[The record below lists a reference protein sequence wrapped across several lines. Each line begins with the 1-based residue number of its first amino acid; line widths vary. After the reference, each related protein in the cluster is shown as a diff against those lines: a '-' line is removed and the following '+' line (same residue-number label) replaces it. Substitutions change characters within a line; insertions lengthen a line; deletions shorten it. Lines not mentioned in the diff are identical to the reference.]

1 MPKEINYLAF
11 SNEELSTALTE
22 FRRSQANPFP
32 SNRIERLS
40 IRQAQGTFVV
50 TVRLLDRRSGK
61 VIPIEVGPTEVL
73 AAIIFFCKRHRIP
86 LAMRAHKSLDVIGNQ
101 IALLTTANFSYS
113 RPEQKDGAI
122 IYTDDDLKASKASL
136 ESQ

>member
-32 SNRIERLS
+32 SDRIERLS

-50 TVRLLDRRSGK
+50 TVRLLDRRS
-61 VIPIEVGPTEVL
+61 
-73 AAIIFFCKRHRIP
+73 
-86 LAMRAHKSLDVIGNQ
+86 RAVQFSLSDTV
-101 IALLTTANFSYS
+101 
-113 RPEQKDGAI
+113 
-122 IYTDDDLKASKASL
+122 
-136 ESQ
+136 